1 MEDDVMNQRY
11 FFMGPLLE
19 RLGQPEFFSRL
30 ISIALRATAALI
42 VLLSLTI
49 VFKVGKI
56 TFDLTHDKVLGGI
69 LFEVFFA
76 LAVYAAVHAIL
87 IRARDI
93 RAVKNGDAYSISVLI
108 LLLKLLGEAYCV
120 FIGLTAIGSGLFVWF
135 TGQNL
140 ANVLGPLLR
149 ALFPGVTDE
158 SSFMGGIEFMASGLL
173 IGLAAL
179 VVAYAAAQALGLL
192 TRPARNGAHQPPANE
207 LTQHYRSRF
216 GS

>member
-1 MEDDVMNQRY
+1 MNQRY

-19 RLGQPEFFSRL
+19 RLGQPEFFTRL
-30 ISIALRATAALI
+30 IAVALRVTAALI

-49 VFKVGKI
+49 IFKVGKI
-56 TFDLTHDKVLGGI
+56 TFELAHDKVLGGI

-76 LAVYAAVHAIL
+76 LAIYAAVHAIL

-93 RAVKNGDAYSISVLI
+93 QAVKGGESYSISILV
-108 LLLKLLGEAYCV
+108 LLLKLLGETYCV
-120 FIGLTAIGSGLFVWF
+120 FIGMTAVGSGLFVWF

-149 ALFPGVTDE
+149 TLFPGVTDE
-158 SSFMGGIEFMASGLL
+158 STFMGGIEFMASGLL

-179 VVAYAAAQALGLL
+179 VVAYATAQALGLL
-192 TRPARNGAHQPPANE
+192 IRTTRSGSHQTPAHDV
-207 LTQHYRSRF
+207 TQQYRSRF

>member
-1 MEDDVMNQRY
+1 MDQRY
-11 FFMGPLLE
+11 FFMGPLLDK
-19 RLGQPEFFSRL
+19 LGQPEFFCRL
-30 ISIALRATAALI
+30 IAVALRATAALI

-56 TFDLTHDKVLGGI
+56 TFDLTHDRVLGGI

-76 LAVYAAVHAIL
+76 FAVYAAVHAIL

-93 RAVKNGDAYSISVLI
+93 QAVKGLEFYSISVLT
-108 LLLKLLGEAYCV
+108 LLLRLLGEAYCV
-120 FIGLTAIGSGLFVWF
+120 FIGLTAVGSGLFVWF

-140 ANVLGPLLR
+140 SNVLGPLLR
-149 ALFPGVTDE
+149 ALFPGVADE
-158 SSFMGGIEFMASGLL
+158 TTFIGGIEFMASGLL

-179 VVAYAAAQALGLL
+179 VVAYASAQALSMLV
-192 TRPARNGAHQPPANE
+192 RPARNGSHQSPTSDASQ
-207 LTQHYRSRF
+207 TYRSRF

>member
-1 MEDDVMNQRY
+1 MNQRY
-11 FFMGPLLE
+11 FFMGPLLDK
-19 RLGQPEFFSRL
+19 LGQPEFFCRL
-30 ISIALRATAALI
+30 IAIALRATAALI

-56 TFDLTHDKVLGGI
+56 TFDLTHDRVLGGI

-76 LAVYAAVHAIL
+76 FAVYAAVHAIL

-93 RAVKNGDAYSISVLI
+93 QAVKGLEFYSISVLT
-108 LLLKLLGEAYCV
+108 LLLRLLGEAYCV
-120 FIGLTAIGSGLFVWF
+120 FIGLTAVGSGLFVWF

-149 ALFPGVTDE
+149 ALFPGVTEE
-158 SSFMGGIEFMASGLL
+158 STFIGGIEFMASGLL

-179 VVAYAAAQALGLL
+179 VVAYASAQALSLL
-192 TRPARNGAHQPPANE
+192 VRPARNGSHQAPTNDV
-207 LTQHYRSRF
+207 TQTYRSRF

>member
-1 MEDDVMNQRY
+1 MSQRY

-19 RLGQPEFFSRL
+19 KLGQPEFFCRL
-30 ISIALRATAALI
+30 VAVALRATAALI

-56 TFDLTHDKVLGGI
+56 TFELTHDRALGGI

-76 LAVYAAVHAIL
+76 LAVYAAVHTIL
-87 IRARDI
+87 IRARDVQ
-93 RAVKNGDAYSISVLI
+93 AVRGLENYSISVLT
-108 LLLKLLGEAYCV
+108 LLLRLLGEAYCV
-120 FIGLTAIGSGLFVWF
+120 FVGLTAVGCGLFVWF
-135 TGQNL
+135 TGQNV

-149 ALFPGVTDE
+149 ALFPGVSDE
-158 SSFMGGIEFMASGLL
+158 STFISGIEFIASGLL

-179 VVAYAAAQALGLL
+179 VVTYATAQALSLL
-192 TRPARNGAHQPPANE
+192 VRPTRNGAHQAPPTSDA
-207 LTQHYRSRF
+207 TQAYRSRF

>member
-1 MEDDVMNQRY
+1 MSQRY
-11 FFMGPLLE
+11 FFMGPLLDK
-19 RLGQPEFFSRL
+19 LGQPEFFCRVVA
-30 ISIALRATAALI
+30 IALRITAALI

-56 TFDLTHDKVLGGI
+56 TFDLTHDRVLGGI

-76 LAVYAAVHAIL
+76 LAIYAAVHAIL

-93 RAVKNGDAYSISVLI
+93 QAIKGAESYSILVLT
-108 LLLKLLGEAYCV
+108 LLLRLLGEAYCLFV
-120 FIGLTAIGSGLFVWF
+120 GLTAVGSGLFVWF

-140 ANVLGPLLR
+140 ANALGPLIR
-149 ALFPGVTDE
+149 ALFPGVANQSTFI
-158 SSFMGGIEFMASGLL
+158 SGIEFMASGLL

-179 VVAYAAAQALGLL
+179 IVAYAAAQALSLL
-192 TRPARNGAHQPPANE
+192 VRPIRNGSHQSPTNDI
-207 LTQHYRSRF
+207 TQTYRSRF